1 MQGHT
6 SRVVRRSLHW
16 HRATQQGCCSE
27 AKSSPN
33 IRQEGLHHLLNA
45 AVPSHCSTEL
55 ASAKLLHVMFN
66 YNMHSGVVMGNEP
79 SICHDDGPLV
89 ERINKLSQELFGT
102 PVHKNYPAV
111 IGLEVIE
118 GAPADLLLNYSNN
131 PVGPTNSLQ
140 TQVG

>member
-1 MQGHT
+1 
-6 SRVVRRSLHW
+6 
-16 HRATQQGCCSE
+16 
-27 AKSSPN
+27 
-33 IRQEGLHHLLNA
+33 
-45 AVPSHCSTEL
+45 
-55 ASAKLLHVMFN
+55 MFN

-102 PVHKNYPAV
+102 PVHKNYPKV

-140 TQVG
+140 TQVGRAHQVAPLTLCSQANSSSSAKSNRFRFATR